1 MVCPGSRSL
10 LVVEDKERLRPW
22 PQTQVSSPLWS
33 SMPYLIQKCCMLIGR
48 KTNQHD
54 AFEIST
60 GSLALWSTQQAL
72 WSRIEKKNGHG
83 LVHKQKKKKRC
94 SSWEKWHVCK
104 CGCGSD
110 KIVSGYMWHVG
121 GWGRIGC
128 SHGLICYSK
137 CSAIRKVTRR
147 EAEGDSVRSQFIF
160 TLNMSKSSLQ
170 S

>member
-1 MVCPGSRSL
+1 M
-10 LVVEDKERLRPW
+10 
-22 PQTQVSSPLWS
+22 
-33 SMPYLIQKCCMLIGR
+33 
-48 KTNQHD
+48 
-54 AFEIST
+54 
-60 GSLALWSTQQAL
+60 
-72 WSRIEKKNGHG
+72 
-83 LVHKQKKKKRC
+83 
-94 SSWEKWHVCK
+94 CK

-170 S
+170 SSSIQFFSKYLISVRSRQYTSAKHALQLFEALLLSVGISGESNCYKCSQRERRRQNWSGDCCLRMKQNCIKGSLHHLPLEGEP